1 VADSLDAKAK
11 PKQKRRCVTSSVIAI
26 RAPTYKEASRAQK
39 KKKEKTRKKKRRK
52 GKAPSG
58 ERRKIPGETGLA
70 SRSPY
75 RLFISRHSRQALRNG
90 LSPLCLPLSRGE
102 GGGREASTSVS
113 SRHRE
118 IPLDCLSKSI
128 SSLRF
133 RLLVESGLFSPRNF
147 QTELSSRSCNLDL
160 VE

>member
-1 VADSLDAKAK
+1 VEKEGKSQEK
-11 PKQKRRCVTSSVIAI
+11 PDLRHDPPIGFSSRGTRDRPCEMAFHLS
-26 RAPTYKEASRAQK
+26 AS
-39 KKKEKTRKKKRRK
+39 
-52 GKAPSG
+52 PFLG
-58 ERRKIPGETGLA
+58 ER
-70 SRSPY
+70 
-75 RLFISRHSRQALRNG
+75 
-90 LSPLCLPLSRGE
+90 
-102 GGGREASTSVS
+102 GGREASTSVS